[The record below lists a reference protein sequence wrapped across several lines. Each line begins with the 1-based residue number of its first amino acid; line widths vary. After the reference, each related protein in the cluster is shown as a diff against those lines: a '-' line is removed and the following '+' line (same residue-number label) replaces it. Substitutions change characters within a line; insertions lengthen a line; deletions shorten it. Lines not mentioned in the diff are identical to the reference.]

1 MLPAHM
7 VYWFCTFKNQARFPP
22 PINKHRYDCERYR
35 ALKKG
40 KNVHTK
46 CYSKSSN
53 SVNICSKNTSRYL
66 KSHCLN
72 LYYDVCEK
80 SRYIEESRYFTYKI
94 EYFGTKKLIAL

>member
-40 KNVHTK
+40 KKVHTK
-46 CYSKSSN
+46 CYSFEKKIHNESMIFSIFF
-53 SVNICSKNTSRYL
+53 SALCKN
-66 KSHCLN
+66 
-72 LYYDVCEK
+72 
-80 SRYIEESRYFTYKI
+80 ES
-94 EYFGTKKLIAL
+94 

>member
-40 KNVHTK
+40 ENVHTK
-46 CYSKSSN
+46 CYSFEENYIKELMIFFSN
-53 SVNICSKNTSRYL
+53 FLVHCVRMRVNKTNDQ
-66 KSHCLN
+66 
-72 LYYDVCEK
+72 DVWEQ
-80 SRYIEESRYFTYKI
+80 T
-94 EYFGTKKLIAL
+94 

>member
-46 CYSKSSN
+46 CYSFEENYIKELMIFFFEFFSTLWRMR
-53 SVNICSKNTSRYL
+53 VNKTNDQ
-66 KSHCLN
+66 
-72 LYYDVCEK
+72 DVWEQ
-80 SRYIEESRYFTYKI
+80 T
-94 EYFGTKKLIAL
+94 